1 MRVIRTIV
9 NDIYYSLIPL
19 YYPPSLLAY
28 TALYMSSVY
37 DQKNITFIFGANDI
51 DMNDIYEAS
60 SKIISFYKSFP
71 SLHKKSQQI
80 ESLIQR
86 INKLTY
92 SSVVLDSNKATT
104 KT

>member
-1 MRVIRTIV
+1 M

-71 SLHKKSQQI
+71 SLGMTEPDAHAYI
-80 ESLIQR
+80 EKQAMNRRMTRREIANDILQS
-86 INKLTY
+86 Y
-92 SSVVLDSNKATT
+92 
-104 KT
+104 